1 MIEILWPTVVK
12 IVSYLVTAGLKD
24 SAVGGSSID
33 INTGQ
38 AIPRTVTNSSNPGT
52 FHNPNNVMAN
62 METLLES
69 MNTGNW
75 QNFDISQW
83 QSLME
88 SMKDI
93 ELQNLGLDTHQWQEL
108 AFSFSQY
115 LQSQGIMRDNGSPGG
130 ASLGSHSNS
139 LQVNSPQYSNGSSP
153 LQGSHTSYCSS
164 SSYGSTHS
172 VPNIRVTP
180 AMPHRPQPNLEE
192 DEEEE
197 TFDWDSIM

>member
-1 MIEILWPTVVK
+1 M
-12 IVSYLVTAGLKD
+12 
-24 SAVGGSSID
+24 GGSSIEL
-33 INTGQ
+33 NPGQ
-38 AIPRTVTNSSNPGT
+38 TMQRTVTNSSNPVT

-93 ELQNLGLDTHQWQEL
+93 DLHNLGLDNQQWQEL

-115 LQSQGIMRDNGSPGG
+115 LQSQGLMRDNGSPVG
-130 ASLGSHSNS
+130 ANLSSHSNNRFS
-139 LQVNSPQYSNGSSP
+139 MNSPHYSNGSSP
-153 LQGSHTSYCSS
+153 LQGSHTSYCSN
-164 SSYGSTHS
+164 SSYGSAHS
-172 VPNIRVTP
+172 VPSIRVTP
-180 AMPHRPQPNLEE
+180 VMPHRPQPNIDD

>member
-1 MIEILWPTVVK
+1 MILIIILV
-12 IVSYLVTAGLKD
+12 AAGGLKD
-24 SAVGGSSID
+24 SSISNALID
-33 INTGQ
+33 SNTGQ
-38 AIPRTVTNSSNPGT
+38 AMPRTVACSSSAVS

-93 ELQNLGLDTHQWQEL
+93 DVQNMGLDSQQWQEL

-115 LQSQGIMRDNGSPGG
+115 LQSQGVMRDNGSPMGT
-130 ASLGSHSNS
+130 ASNLSSPSSSS
-139 LQVNSPQYSNGSSP
+139 LQVNSPHYSNGASP
-153 LQGSHTSYCSS
+153 LQGSHTSYGSN

-172 VPNIRVTP
+172 VPNIRVIP
-180 AMPHRPQPNLEE
+180 AMPQPTQRPPQNMDD